1 MYLWKRCG
9 WNAIQAPFFASWLE
23 KWGEGVTACAAQCD
37 CRPERREDRRRGVRK
52 WPPPIVNRPSS
63 QFPRTMVGRIGGRW
77 SCCCRWPPGPIT
89 TPFFRTVEGRG
100 RQRVELKRIAL
111 SSLSPFRGESPTLA
125 YAHSLLCQKF
135 VCRCGMPGRRTSCIN
150 RMRDAT

>member
-1 MYLWKRCG
+1 MEEVR
-9 WNAIQAPFFASWLE
+9 LE
-23 KWGEGVTACAAQCD
+23 RNPGSLFRLLA
-37 CRPERREDRRRGVRK
+37 RK
-52 WPPPIVNRPSS
+52 
-63 QFPRTMVGRIGGRW
+63 VGRGSDCLCGTMRLSTREEGGSTTGGEKVAAANRQSTFVAISQDDGW
-77 SCCCRWPPGPIT
+77 KDRGTGSCCCRWPPGPIT